1 MPKPESVVMPS
12 VTTVDIRLDSVQTII
27 QSLALMVKSE
37 EYSGLSPWIY
47 ETANAL
53 TPEQKVTHKLVLI
66 GFHNAVIPTR
76 LWKDFPT
83 YLVHLENCDPL
94 TLRDNM
100 LDFYLN
106 FVPCNKTGKQI
117 EGTRELLMM
126 EGTRESLLADVDFFL
141 EYLRTRFGK
150 DLIDPEIE
158 IKAHQLLNDP
168 GKMQQ
173 LIVTHLKFIWKE
185 FCQAEWERITPMLT
199 DAVMAFEEIDFSSM
213 SRGEAAKY
221 ITGRDFEEEYW
232 NLNSEEIHQLIFVPS
247 THIGPYLGRFQY
259 KNALGV
265 IFGARL
271 PKDTK
276 VHAPDL
282 SRNEITIRLSALADD
297 VRLHILKLIAEEG
310 ELRSQVIM
318 ERLELSQSAASRHLK
333 QLSATGYLIERRC
346 SGAKCYALNGERVQD
361 TLNAVSAFLLCD

>member
-12 VTTVDIRLDSVQTII
+12 ATTVNVRHDSVLTII
-27 QSLALMVKSE
+27 QSLVLMVKSE
-37 EYSGLSPWIY
+37 KLSGLSPWIY

-53 TPEQKVTHKLVLI
+53 TPEQKATHKLVLI
-66 GFHNAVIPTR
+66 GFHDAVIPTR

-83 YLVHLENCDPL
+83 YLAHLENSDPL
-94 TLRDNM
+94 TLRDSM
-100 LDFYLN
+100 LDYYLN
-106 FVPCNKTGKQI
+106 FEPCEKTGKQI
-117 EGTRELLMM
+117 

-141 EYLRTRFGK
+141 DYLGTKFGEG
-150 DLIDPEIE
+150 LIDPEIE
-158 IKAHQLLNDP
+158 VKAHQLLNDP
-168 GKMQQ
+168 DQMQQ
-173 LIVTHLKFIWKE
+173 VIVSHLKFIWQE

-199 DAVMAFEEIDFSSM
+199 DTVMAFEEIDFSSM
-213 SRGEAAKY
+213 SREEVIKY
-221 ITGRDFEEEYW
+221 ITGRDINKEDW
-232 NLNSEEIHQLIFVPS
+232 DLNLEEINQLVFVPS
-247 THIGPYLGRFQY
+247 THIGPYLGIFHY
-259 KNALGV
+259 KNALGMV
-265 IFGARL
+265 FGARL

-310 ELRSQVIM
+310 ELRSQEIM
-318 ERLELSQSAASRHLK
+318 EELDLSQSAASRHLK

-361 TLNAVSAFLLCD
+361 TLKAVSAFLLCD

>member
-12 VTTVDIRLDSVQTII
+12 VTTVDVRLDSVLTII
-27 QSLALMVKSE
+27 QSLFLIDKSE
-37 EYSGLSPWIY
+37 ELSGFSPWIY

-53 TPEQKVTHKLVLI
+53 TPEQKATHKLVLN
-66 GFHNAVIPTR
+66 GFHKAVIPTR

-83 YLVHLENCDPL
+83 YLVHLENSDPL
-94 TLRDNM
+94 TLRDIM
-100 LDFYLN
+100 LDYYLK
-106 FVPCNKTGKQI
+106 FESCEKPVKQI
-117 EGTRELLMM
+117 
-126 EGTRESLLADVDFFL
+126 EGTRESLLADGDFFL
-141 EYLRTRFGK
+141 EFLETRFGGK
-150 DLIDPEIE
+150 LVDQEIE
-158 IKAHQLLNDP
+158 LKVHQLLNDP

-173 LIVTHLKFIWKE
+173 LIVSHLKFIWQE

-199 DAVMAFEEIDFSSM
+199 DTVMAFEEIDFSGM
-213 SRGEAAKY
+213 SREEVIKY
-221 ITGRDFEEEYW
+221 ITGRDINKEHW
-232 NLNSEEIHQLIFVPS
+232 DLDSEEINQLVFVPS
-247 THIGPYLGRFQY
+247 THIGPYLGIFHY
-259 KNALGV
+259 KNALGMV
-265 IFGARL
+265 FGARL

>member
-12 VTTVDIRLDSVQTII
+12 VTAVDVRHDSVLTII
-27 QSLALMVKSE
+27 QSLILMVKSE
-37 EYSGLSPWIY
+37 ELSGLSPWIY

-53 TPEQKVTHKLVLI
+53 TPEQKATHKLVLI

-83 YLVHLENCDPL
+83 YLAHLENSDPL

-100 LDFYLN
+100 LDYYLN
-106 FVPCNKTGKQI
+106 YESCEKAGRQI
-117 EGTRELLMM
+117 

-141 EYLRTRFGK
+141 EYLGTRFGE
-150 DLIDPEIE
+150 DLVDPEIE
-158 IKAHQLLNDP
+158 VKAHQLLNDP

-173 LIVTHLKFIWKE
+173 VIVSHLKFIWQE

-199 DAVMAFEEIDFSSM
+199 NTVMAFEGIDFSSM
-213 SRGEAAKY
+213 SREEVTKY
-221 ITGRDFEEEYW
+221 ITGRDINKEHW
-232 NLNSEEIHQLIFVPS
+232 DLNSEEINQLVFVPS
-247 THIGPYLGRFQY
+247 THIGPYLGLFEY

-265 IFGARL
+265 VFGARL

-276 VHAPDL
+276 IHAPDL

-297 VRLHILKLIAEEG
+297 VRLQILKLIAEEG

-361 TLNAVSAFLLCD
+361 TLKAVSAFLLCD